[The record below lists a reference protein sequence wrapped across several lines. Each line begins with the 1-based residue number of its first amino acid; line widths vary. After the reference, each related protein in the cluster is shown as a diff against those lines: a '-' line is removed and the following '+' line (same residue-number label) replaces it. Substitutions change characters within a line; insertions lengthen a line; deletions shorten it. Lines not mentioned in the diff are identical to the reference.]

1 MAEQH
6 KEATNTAAASDGLPA
21 AVAPRKKGNVR
32 FAFAFAILASMTSI
46 LLGYGMYIFFFLSPP
61 ANTSYYFMF
70 FYYLYIDSL
79 LLVEELR
86 VHDVLLASDDHH
98 FMLIVSNIF
107 LRASN

>member
-46 LLGYGMYIFFFLSPP
+46 LLGYGMYIFFFSLRLS
-61 ANTSYYFMF
+61 TCKHILL
-70 FYYLYIDSL
+70 LYVFL
-79 LLVEELR
+79 LLVYRL
-86 VHDVLLASDDHH
+86 VAAS
-98 FMLIVSNIF
+98 
-107 LRASN
+107 